1 MIDSFFKDKRVSITG
16 GAGFIGSAIA
26 RRLANLCEVTIVDS
40 LTPEFGGNLKNLEE
54 VKSLVKIKI
63 ADIRDKT
70 TVEDLVKNTD
80 IIFNMAGQTSHM
92 DSMKEPFIDL
102 EINTHAQLLI
112 LEAMRMYNP
121 KAKIIFAS
129 TRQIYGRPNYLP
141 VDENHPIS
149 PVDVNS
155 INKNAGE
162 QYHLLYNDVYGIRSS
177 ILRLTNT
184 YGPGMRIKDS
194 RQTFIGIWIQNMMK
208 NKTLEVW
215 GGDQIRDFNYVDDV
229 VNAFLSVAMS
239 NDSDGQ
245 IFNLGSKEFISL
257 YQLANLLI
265 SVNGSGNLEIKDF
278 PKERKKIDIGNVY
291 SDYSKINN
299 SLSWEP
305 TVNLETGIKL
315 TLDYYKSHGENYL
328 EE

>member
-1 MIDSFFKDKRVSITG
+1 V
-16 GAGFIGSAIA
+16 
-26 RRLANLCEVTIVDS
+26 
-40 LTPEFGGNLKNLEE
+40 
-54 VKSLVKIKI
+54 
-63 ADIRDKT
+63 
-70 TVEDLVKNTD
+70 
-80 IIFNMAGQTSHM
+80 
-92 DSMKEPFIDL
+92 
-102 EINTHAQLLI
+102 
-112 LEAMRMYNP
+112 
-121 KAKIIFAS
+121 
-129 TRQIYGRPNYLP
+129 P

-149 PVDVNS
+149 PIDING

-177 ILRLTNT
+177 VLRLTNT

-194 RQTFIGIWIQNMMK
+194 RQTFIGIWVKNILK
-208 NKTLEVW
+208 NKTIEVW

-257 YQLANLLI
+257 HQLANLLI
-265 SVNGSGNLEIKDF
+265 SVNGSGSFEIKSF
-278 PKERKKIDIGNVY
+278 PKERKKIDIGNIY

-299 SLSWEP
+299 LLSWEP
-305 TVNLETGIKL
+305 TVNLEKGIKL
-315 TLDYYKSHGENYL
+315 TLDYYKSHGEHYL

>member
-1 MIDSFFKDKRVSITG
+1 
-16 GAGFIGSAIA
+16 
-26 RRLANLCEVTIVDS
+26 
-40 LTPEFGGNLKNLEE
+40 
-54 VKSLVKIKI
+54 
-63 ADIRDKT
+63 
-70 TVEDLVKNTD
+70 
-80 IIFNMAGQTSHM
+80 
-92 DSMKEPFIDL
+92 
-102 EINTHAQLLI
+102 
-112 LEAMRMYNP
+112 
-121 KAKIIFAS
+121 
-129 TRQIYGRPNYLP
+129 
-141 VDENHPIS
+141 
-149 PVDVNS
+149 
-155 INKNAGE
+155 
-162 QYHLLYNDVYGIRSS
+162 
-177 ILRLTNT
+177 
-184 YGPGMRIKDS
+184 MRIKDS